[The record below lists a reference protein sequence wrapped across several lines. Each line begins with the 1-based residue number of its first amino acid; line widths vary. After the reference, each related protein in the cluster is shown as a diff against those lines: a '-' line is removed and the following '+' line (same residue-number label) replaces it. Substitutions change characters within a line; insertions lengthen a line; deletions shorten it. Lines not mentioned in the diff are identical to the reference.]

1 MGGAC
6 CADDNQETV
15 PRRWDI
21 QFRSWRACMKTKR
34 HVPWKGSPGEIRGN
48 LDFDVLEQKYTGK
61 NVPRIVEIGLYINS
75 QIQGIYIAY
84 ADGTT
89 FEAMGDGIHEDCSE
103 TIFKSII
110 LRKGEYINKILAYG
124 VEQAWFNMLCIYTNQ
139 GRSLV
144 AGVAEGGFLHEIP
157 EGSIVLGF

>member
-1 MGGAC
+1 M
-6 CADDNQETV
+6 
-15 PRRWDI
+15 
-21 QFRSWRACMKTKR
+21 
-34 HVPWKGSPGEIRGN
+34 
-48 LDFDVLEQKYTGK
+48 
-61 NVPRIVEIGLYINS
+61 
-75 QIQGIYIAY
+75 AY

-89 FEAMGDGIHEDCSE
+89 FEAMGDGSHEDCSE

-110 LRKGEYINKILAYG
+110 LRKGEYINKVLAYG

-157 EGSIVLGF
+157 EGSIVLGFQDWSFHHHLRQFNLAYVELKDLGLTEDSLSEILSYDYELPVYSP